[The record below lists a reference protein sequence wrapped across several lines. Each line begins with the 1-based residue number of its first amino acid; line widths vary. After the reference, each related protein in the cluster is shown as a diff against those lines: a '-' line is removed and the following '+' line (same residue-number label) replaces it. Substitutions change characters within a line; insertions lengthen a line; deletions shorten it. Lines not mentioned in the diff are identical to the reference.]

1 VRTTEQI
8 RPTPRTDQTTLDR
21 AVVATKHGLL
31 RQVHSDLL
39 RDGGVSKQHE
49 LGKIAS
55 VLSRPELAAAHLLDQ
70 LVGLATLVR
79 PAVNGATARVELE
92 GDLGL
97 LKGKGAA
104 LEPASTKLLRETLQ
118 DLDVVRNGGSVM
130 LDGDGDIAQS
140 AALEDSLRVLVR
152 ELRGRPISRQSPV
165 IRGR

>member
-1 VRTTEQI
+1 
-8 RPTPRTDQTTLDR
+8 
-21 AVVATKHGLL
+21 VATEHCLL

-39 RDGGVSKQHE
+39 RDGGVGKQHK
-49 LGKIAS
+49 LGKISSA
-55 VLSRPELAAAHLLDQ
+55 LIHPELAAAHLLDE
-70 LVGLATLVR
+70 LVRLATLVR
-79 PAVNGATARVELE
+79 PAVNRATARVELE

-104 LEPASTKLLRETLQ
+104 LEPAGTKLLRETLQ

-140 AALEDSLRVLVR
+140 AAR

-165 IRGR
+165 FQAR